1 MNVTSYGKSSKC
13 CHKGPFKRE
22 AERETA
28 YREAH
33 VCVGGGHSNWDD
45 VATSHP
51 TLQPPEAREAGTFSP
66 RALGQGR
73 TLLTL

>member
-1 MNVTSYGKSSKC
+1 MIQLALNAATKFLLKGKQ
-13 CHKGPFKRE
+13 RE
-22 AERETA
+22 RLHTERA
-28 YREAH
+28 R
-33 VCVGGGHSNWDD
+33 CVGGGHSDWGD

-66 RALGQGR
+66 RALGRGR